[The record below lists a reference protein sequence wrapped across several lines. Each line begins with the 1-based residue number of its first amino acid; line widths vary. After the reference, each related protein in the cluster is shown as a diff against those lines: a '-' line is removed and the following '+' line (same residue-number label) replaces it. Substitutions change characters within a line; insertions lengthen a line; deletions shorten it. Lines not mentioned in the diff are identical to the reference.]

1 MKWKIYSERV
11 LTQFNSKE
19 EKMDDDIL
27 IDEYLDLKINDC
39 IIGFRDRYRKEYDV
53 IKEFNAFFRLLQIE
67 LGKKGQE
74 KQNVCIMASLN
85 QSHKLYQ
92 SAVLLFERGLVE
104 SANVLIRT
112 ILDLIFKITECI
124 RNEEFVDKLLI
135 DEKYELIKTLQDI
148 KRNSMFDMLPLEKIE
163 KYIEECNKE
172 IKNHPRPNLKASILA
187 TKNGLEKAYI
197 LYRFQCDY
205 THQSASTIGRIIKQ
219 TEDGLYIDG
228 DLQLEDFRQSIAWLM
243 SITDIIFP
251 IIIKEYLKSEELQ
264 KKHEE
269 LVVNIESTFKDLV

>member
-1 MKWKIYSERV
+1 MNDELK
-11 LTQFNSKE
+11 
-19 EKMDDDIL
+19 
-27 IDEYLDLKINDC
+27 DEYLDLKINDY
-39 IIGFRDRYRKEYDV
+39 IIGFRDKYRKEYDV

-74 KQNVCIMASLN
+74 QQNVCIMASLN
-85 QSHKLYQ
+85 QLHKLYQ

-104 SANVLIRT
+104 SSNVLIRT

-163 KYIEECNKE
+163 DYIEECNKE
-172 IKNHPRPNLKASILA
+172 INNQPRPNLKASILA
-187 TKNGLEKAYI
+187 AKNGLEKAYI

-205 THQSASTIGRIIKQ
+205 THQSASIIGRIIKQ

-228 DLQLEDFRQSIAWLM
+228 DLQLEDFRQSIAWLV

-251 IIIKEYLKSEELQ
+251 IIINEHLKSEELL

-269 LVVNIESTFKDLV
+269 LIGNIESTFKDLV

>member
-1 MKWKIYSERV
+1 MDKDV
-11 LTQFNSKE
+11 LE
-19 EKMDDDIL
+19 
-27 IDEYLDLKINDC
+27 DEYLDLKINDC
-39 IIGFRDRYRKEYDV
+39 VIGFRDRYRKEYDV
-53 IKEFNAFFRLLQIE
+53 IKKFNSFFRLLQIQ
-67 LGKKGQE
+67 LGKKGQGQ
-74 KQNVCIMASLN
+74 QNVCIMASLN
-85 QSHKLYQ
+85 QLHKLYQ

-112 ILDLIFKITECI
+112 ILDLIFKVAECI
-124 RNEEFVDKLLI
+124 RNEAFVDQLLI

-148 KRNSMFDMLPLEKIE
+148 KRNSMFDMLLLEKIE
-163 KYIEECNKE
+163 EYIEDCNKE
-172 IKNHPRPNLKASILA
+172 INNQQRPNLKASNLA
-187 TKNGLEKAYI
+187 TKNGLEKAYV

-205 THQSASTIGRIIKQ
+205 THQSASIIARIIKQ

-251 IIIKEYLKSEELQ
+251 IIIKEYLKSDDLL

-269 LVVNIESTFKDLV
+269 LVVNIESIFKDLV